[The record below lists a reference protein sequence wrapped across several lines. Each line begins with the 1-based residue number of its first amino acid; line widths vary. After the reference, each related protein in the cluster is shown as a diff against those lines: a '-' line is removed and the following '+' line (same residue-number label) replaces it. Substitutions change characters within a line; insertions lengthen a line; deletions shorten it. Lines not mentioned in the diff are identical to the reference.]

1 MMRTTKYVLMTIG
14 VLGVVASV
22 YNMIADLDVVINI
35 SSFIASLSLV
45 YLGGYKVVPPSAKC
59 KVSVEKTKDFS

>member
-14 VLGVVASV
+14 ILGVVASV
-22 YNMIADLDVVINI
+22 YNMIVDLDIVMNI
-35 SSFIASLSLV
+35 SSFIASISLV
-45 YLGGYKVVPPSAKC
+45 YLGRYKVVPLHTEC